1 MAGKLKLKQ
10 GLFIYQKIELFNQGF
25 PMEQFS
31 FIACMP
37 DIPGALHRAAEI
49 ITRYEGNINRIQY
62 DRRIDIHTVFFEV
75 TAVPQ
80 AYEKIR
86 EELEK
91 IGYLQTSLQPVAF
104 LKFHVYLPNCPGA
117 LFDFLS
123 YITSSKSS
131 ITYLDFDDRGQHP
144 ERLVVG
150 LHIENP
156 KIIDALLNH
165 LKTRYRLDI
174 LEYDTTGEKLDDTVF
189 YLRLAQKLRSF
200 IGSTEDAFLM
210 RFLHDI
216 NHITQE
222 LSNLQKDPREVF
234 ENILKVGDYLNRT
247 SGEKFYADVQRIK
260 IKDDIELFC
269 FQLPCGGNI
278 YLFDTPSER
287 LMIDTGYGIY
297 FQDIVNMF
305 QHYGLG
311 DLNRLKRIYITHA
324 DADHCGSAGFFPV
337 PSYLNRKT
345 FLITRQTSRAYGSSS
360 QGCILEEAY
369 TKIINLFSRFTPPV
383 NTVIFPEIS
392 LSDEKIEKRGAFP
405 VIARF
410 HVGNLEFEA
419 LEGMGGHMHGEVFY
433 LCPEEGLLFPEDAMI
448 NFKSLSPDRTE
459 YNILADYLMTSVNVD
474 SKLAREERQVL
485 LSLISEIDS
494 KLAKKNKKCLICCG
508 HGSISIMDNGKL
520 VEYTDS
526 ERYVAGQKRI
536 SGSQEDL

>member
-1 MAGKLKLKQ
+1 
-10 GLFIYQKIELFNQGF
+10 
-25 PMEQFS
+25 MEQFS

-62 DRRIDIHTVFFEV
+62 DHRIDMHTVFFEV

-117 LFDFLS
+117 LFDFLNC
-123 YITSSKSS
+123 ITSSGSN

-156 KIIDALLNH
+156 IMIDTLLNQ
-165 LKTRYRLDI
+165 LKSRYRLEI

-200 IGSTEDAFLM
+200 LGSAEDAFLM

-222 LSNLQKDPREVF
+222 LSNLRKDPIEVF
-234 ENILKVGDYLNRT
+234 ENILKVGDCLNRT
-247 SGEKFYADVQRIK
+247 SGGNFYADVQRVR
-260 IKDDIELFC
+260 IKDEIELFC

-287 LMIDTGYGIY
+287 VMIDTGYGIY
-297 FQDIVNMF
+297 FQDVVNML

-311 DLNRLKRIYITHA
+311 DLGRLNRIYITHA
-324 DADHCGSAGFFPV
+324 DADHCGAAGCFPA
-337 PSYLNRKT
+337 PSYLNRET
-345 FLITRQTSRAYGSSS
+345 FLITRETSRAYGSSI
-360 QGCILEEAY
+360 QGCILEEVY
-369 TKIINLFSRFTPPV
+369 TKIINLFSRFTPPA
-383 NTVIFPEIS
+383 NTVLFPEVS
-392 LSDEKIEKRGAFP
+392 LSSEKIEKRGAFP

-410 HVGNLEFEA
+410 LIGDLEFEA
-419 LEGMGGHMHGEVFY
+419 LAGMGGHMHGEVFY
-433 LCPEEGLLFPEDAMI
+433 LCPEEGLLFPEDAII

-459 YNILADYLMTSVNVD
+459 YNFLADYLMTSVNVD
-474 SKLAREERQVL
+474 SKLAREERQAL
-485 LSLISEIDS
+485 LSLISEIDE
-494 KLAKKNKKCLICCG
+494 KLAGKNRKCLICCG
-508 HGSISIMDNGKL
+508 HGSISVLANGKL
-520 VEYTDS
+520 VEYANS
-526 ERYVAGQKRI
+526 ERYVAGQKGI
-536 SGSQEDL
+536 SVSQEKL